1 MSEKNLR
8 LTMHRPRRVIFSC
21 MKSMLISQ
29 IFMANICIS
38 ENPQE
43 KTAANSVAKEVTV
56 KNECRCGAAN
66 CRKIMFS
73 LPENQVI
80 APFLKVD

>member
-1 MSEKNLR
+1 M
-8 LTMHRPRRVIFSC
+8 PD
-21 MKSMLISQ
+21 
-29 IFMANICIS
+29 ICFS
-38 ENPQE
+38 ENTQE
-43 KTAANSVAKEVTV
+43 KTTANSVAKEVTV

>member
-1 MSEKNLR
+1 MPNVC
-8 LTMHRPRRVIFSC
+8 VI
-21 MKSMLISQ
+21 
-29 IFMANICIS
+29 

-43 KTAANSVAKEVTV
+43 NGATSVAKEVTV